1 MTATLRRRIER
12 LERGP
17 LGSSLRDLP
26 AEVVQQ
32 RFDLLLR
39 MGVHALTG
47 RDLEALRGEFEV
59 LGPLRLPE
67 RRSAPLDEATLL
79 AMALEVLRSEPEREG
94 YRELL
99 AMLAAGPVGA
109 NQDPEPGE

>member
-1 MTATLRRRIER
+1 MTETLRRRIER

-17 LGSSLRDLP
+17 WGGSLRDLP
-26 AEVVQQ
+26 DEVFQQ

-47 RDLEALRGEFEV
+47 RDLEALRGELEA

-67 RRSAPLDEATLL
+67 RRSAPLDEATLRAL
-79 AMALEVLRSEPEREG
+79 VLEVLRSEPERG
-94 YRELL
+94 DYRELL
-99 AMLAAGPVGA
+99 AMAAGPVSG
-109 NQDPEPGE
+109 QTRPPEGT